1 MYYTNRQLAER
12 YVASFLPPRKMAETI
27 DITLLSAADADLSLL
42 VPNSP
47 NQGRV
52 YAREDLLVVWAA
64 GERPFL
70 SIYDHRRREGL
81 VWLATA
87 AAPAWELSRPACAIL
102 NAAAAAGPWTVC
114 HGAAIGRGGRMLF
127 LAGPGRAGKTTA
139 AIACVH
145 AGWDYAGDDYVLVN
159 SRTGAVEPLYASAR
173 LRDDMKAVFP
183 DMIAASRT
191 AVSCDF
197 GETKHEL
204 DVSRIMPGERLR
216 GGRIV
221 AALLPHRAGA
231 SDITFRPA
239 GRGEL
244 FQALFAVTNQGAPG
258 PLHQHAKKLAALTF
272 CAPVFTVDTGSL
284 PVAIPAAFEA
294 FMARV

>member
-1 MYYTNRQLAER
+1 MTEASAAAVQNPGSRTLPDQCWHDRVAVALQRGRAIRKGSLLVSSGIVGIRMYYTNRQLAER

-159 SRTGAVEPLYASAR
+159 S
-173 LRDDMKAVFP
+173 
-183 DMIAASRT
+183 
-191 AVSCDF
+191 
-197 GETKHEL
+197 
-204 DVSRIMPGERLR
+204 
-216 GGRIV
+216 
-221 AALLPHRAGA
+221 
-231 SDITFRPA
+231 
-239 GRGEL
+239 
-244 FQALFAVTNQGAPG
+244 
-258 PLHQHAKKLAALTF
+258 
-272 CAPVFTVDTGSL
+272 
-284 PVAIPAAFEA
+284 
-294 FMARV
+294 